1 MNDAVFVRYRTE
13 TIHVFPALT
22 IGCGI
27 PGALRQGTNMNT
39 EWDSPITMKLG
50 GETTVIH
57 NAREAIHF
65 LDRQAPTERGYLYSL
80 ARRRCEANIDAPEA
94 SKSAR
99 LAFHAAVCEI
109 GMFPHERL

>member
-1 MNDAVFVRYRTE
+1 M
-13 TIHVFPALT
+13 
-22 IGCGI
+22 C
-27 PGALRQGTNMNT
+27 T
-39 EWDSPITMKLG
+39 EWDSPIIMKWD

-65 LDRQAPTERGYLYSL
+65 LEGQAPTRRGYLYSL
-80 ARRRCEANIDAPEA
+80 ARRRCEANLDAPEA

-109 GMFPHERL
+109 GMFPQERL